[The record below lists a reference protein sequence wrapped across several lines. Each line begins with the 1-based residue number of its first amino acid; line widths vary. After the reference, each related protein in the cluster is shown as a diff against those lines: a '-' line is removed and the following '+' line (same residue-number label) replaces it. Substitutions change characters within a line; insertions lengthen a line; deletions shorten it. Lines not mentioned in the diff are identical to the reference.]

1 MINSR
6 RYLMRIILPAFSFP
20 NIFSKVAKVTTS
32 LGPICVATAANKLE
46 KWDVEVIDEN
56 NCGSRFCPKDVNGYP
71 DHIKLQEERPA
82 DVVGF
87 YGSLT
92 STIPRLYKLAALYKS
107 FGVKTVTGGKHVEH
121 LPEEA
126 LGNNIDVV
134 VLGEGENTIKDLLL
148 AWQEGQSL
156 EKVAGIVFRKA
167 GEIIKTVKQPL
178 INDFEE
184 IPFPDFNLLRY
195 AKLKVYPL
203 GRIRGCNMNCEFCVV
218 KEKVRCSPPQH
229 IIHQIAYLVE
239 NRKARKF
246 FETSDHFAANRDDT
260 IAFCR
265 MLRDYRQKVNVKI
278 SMTVQIRINDAQ
290 DTELLQAMK
299 EAGIQNLAIGFE
311 SPIDEELRAMRKGYL
326 SADMI
331 RWTETL
337 HRYGF
342 FIHGMFIFGYPKKT
356 ASGHRLTLE
365 KKTSHFY
372 TFIKKAKIDTL
383 QILLTVPLPG
393 TELRKRLEKE
403 GRIYSL
409 EHIGWEYY
417 DGQFPLFEPDDNT
430 TPEELQKAAKLIMSK
445 IYCPRRLLQIIINII
460 IHFPFMVLLST
471 VSIVSFRV
479 KYIIKAFIRWK
490 QGYFR
495 NSLARFGGYILL
507 KKWVKK
513 FNKDK
518 FLESLAITRAKN
530 SF

>member
-46 KWDVEVIDEN
+46 EWDVEVIDEN

-265 MLRDYRQKVNVKI
+265 MLRDYQQKVNVKI

-311 SPIDEELRAMRKGYL
+311 SPIDEELKAMRKGYL

-356 ASGHRLTLE
+356 ASSHRLTLE

-372 TFIKKAKIDTL
+372 TFIKKARIDTV

-430 TPEELQKAAKLIMSK
+430 TPEELQKAAKLIMSR
-445 IYCPRRLLQIIINII
+445 IYCSRRLLQIIINII
-460 IHFPFMVLLST
+460 IHFPVMVLLST

-518 FLESLAITRAKN
+518 FLESLARTRAKN

>member
-32 LGPICVATAANKLE
+32 LGPICVATTADKLE

-71 DHIKLQEERPA
+71 DHIRLQKERPA

-92 STIPRLYKLAALYKS
+92 SAIPRLYKLAALYKS
-107 FGVKTVTGGKHVEH
+107 LGVKTVTGGKHVEH

-156 EKVAGIVFRKA
+156 EKVAGIIFRKEE
-167 GEIIKTVKQPL
+167 EIIKTAKQPL

-184 IPFPDFNLLRY
+184 IPIPNFDLLRY

-203 GRIRGCNMNCEFCVV
+203 GRIRGCNMNCEFCMVN
-218 KEKVRCSPPQH
+218 EKVRCSPPQY
-229 IIHQIAYLVE
+229 IMRQIAYLVE

-265 MLRDYRQKVNVKI
+265 MLRDYQKKVNVKI
-278 SMTVQIRINDAQ
+278 FMTVQTRINDAQ
-290 DTELLQAMK
+290 DTELLQAMH
-299 EAGIQNLAIGFE
+299 EAGIQDLAIGFE
-311 SPIDEELRAMRKGYL
+311 SPIDEDLKAMRKGYL
-326 SADMI
+326 SLDMI
-331 RWTETL
+331 RWTKTL
-337 HRYGF
+337 HQNGF
-342 FIHGMFIFGYPKKT
+342 FVHGMFIFGYPKK
-356 ASGHRLTLE
+356 AKFRHRLTLE
-365 KKTSHFY
+365 EKTRRFY
-372 TFIKKAKIDTL
+372 TFIKRAKIDTV

-393 TELRKRLEKE
+393 TDLRKRLEKE
-403 GRIYSL
+403 GRIYSQ

-417 DGQFPLFEPDDNT
+417 DGQFPLFEPDDNI
-430 TPEELQKAAKLIMSK
+430 TPEELQNAAKRIMSR
-445 IYCPRRLLQIIINII
+445 IYSPGRLLQIIINILVR
-460 IHFPFMVLLST
+460 FPIMVSLST

-479 KYIIKAFIRWK
+479 KYIVKAFISWK
-490 QGYFR
+490 QRYFR
-495 NSLARFGGYILL
+495 NSLVRFGGYILL
-507 KKWVKK
+507 KKWMKT

-518 FLESLAITRAKN
+518 FLESLARIRTEN
-530 SF
+530 S

>member
-1 MINSR
+1 
-6 RYLMRIILPAFSFP
+6 MRIILPAFSFP

-56 NCGSRFCPKDVNGYP
+56 NCGSRYCPKDVDGYP
-71 DHIKLQEERPA
+71 DHTRLQEVRSA

-92 STIPRLYKLAALYKS
+92 SVIPRLYKLAALYQS
-107 FGVKTVTGGKHVEH
+107 LGAKTVTGGKHVEH

-126 LGNNIDVV
+126 LSNNIDVV
-134 VLGEGENTIKDLLL
+134 VLGEGENTIRDLLL
-148 AWQEGQSL
+148 TWQEGESL
-156 EKVAGIVFRKA
+156 ENVAGIVFRKA
-167 GEIIKTVKQPL
+167 GKIIKTARQPL

-184 IPFPDFNLLRY
+184 IPLPDFNLLRY
-195 AKLKVYPL
+195 AKMKVYPL
-203 GRIRGCNMNCEFCVV
+203 ARIRGCNMNCEFCVV

-229 IIHQIAYLVE
+229 IIRQIAYLVE
-239 NRKARKF
+239 TRKARSF
-246 FETSDHFAANRDDT
+246 FETSDHFAANRDDAIT
-260 IAFCR
+260 FCR
-265 MLRDYRQKVNVKI
+265 MLRDYQKKVNVKI
-278 SMTVQIRINDAQ
+278 SMTVQTRINDAQ

-299 EAGIQNLAIGFE
+299 EAHIDDLAIGFE
-311 SPIDEELRAMRKGYL
+311 SPIDEELKAMRKGYL
-326 SADMI
+326 SKDMI
-331 RWTETL
+331 RWTRTL
-337 HRYGF
+337 HQHGF

-356 ASGHRLTLE
+356 TSGHGLTLE
-365 KKTSHFY
+365 KKTRRFY

-403 GRIYSL
+403 GRIYSQ

-430 TPEELQKAAKLIMSK
+430 TPEELQQAAKRIMSR
-445 IYCPRRLLQIIINII
+445 IYSPKRLLEIFFNII
-460 IHFPFMVLLST
+460 IRFPFMVFLST
-471 VSIVSFRV
+471 VSILSFRV

-495 NSLARFGGYILL
+495 NSLVRFGGYILL
-507 KKWVKK
+507 KKWVKE

-518 FLESLAITRAKN
+518 FLESLARTRVKN